1 MNLIPE
7 KDGMEKQASKL
18 EMINSIK
25 YFFLFILSSFI
36 FSQQGIL
43 INDIEIQGNIRLSKS
58 DILRI
63 SRLQIGDSID
73 MEDIQKAIRNLSKL
87 EQFNDVQIL
96 AENSSLASQ
105 GVVLQI
111 IVEEYPLLKTLEFRG
126 NKKLSKKVLDEK
138 AELVKGTLLSP
149 FKIFQATQ
157 NILKE
162 YKEKHYHNVIIDT
175 VITRSAEKDF
185 ADLILVIK
193 ENKKTKIKEIN
204 IEGNDSFSDWSLL
217 FRQLKGTNAYKW
229 YLPFRGEFNKDK
241 WQEDKDK
248 LTSFYKKKGY
258 RDFYIK
264 EDSVELMPNEDGLS
278 LNISIYEGP
287 QYYYKNISFEGNL
300 IHNDELLSKVFN
312 IQNGDL
318 YNEEIFQMGVYQ
330 GLYPIYR
337 DGGYFYV
344 QIEPIIEPIGKDSLN
359 VKFNI
364 LENQKVKIRKVHI
377 AGNNYTNENVIRRY
391 LKIFPGETFSQTKF
405 ENSAR
410 DIFILNYFE
419 NVIPNY
425 LPFDEDEID
434 LIYEVVEKRSGV
446 AQLSMGYNAQMGLTG
461 GGSFQFPNF
470 RGTGRTLSFSYQR
483 GINNQNQGYSQ
494 QLPSSYNSSNV
505 ANYQSFSFSFTDPRI
520 LDTPNL
526 MGLSAY
532 YSERGSSASYLQFDI
547 KQIKGSARLGREFK
561 WPDRYFG
568 GSWSF
573 SVGNSRYFSDSKDEL
588 TGYFGESV
596 ANSIE
601 IAPDGSPYFSTSG
614 VSLTQ
619 TIHRDSRNHPEF
631 PSRGSKFIWSST
643 FSGSILGGDEDY
655 HKHRFDFD
663 FYSPIMKKLV
673 LHSNFVTGVIKQIPV
688 SVGERSII
696 NPNAKFIMGGS
707 GMPYGEMLR
716 GYTDNTVGPYGTYR
730 PKGGNIMLKYSLE
743 LRLSLAESPTVYAL
757 AFAEAGNVWSNFKT
771 VDTNYLK
778 RSVGVGI
785 RTYMPMLGMLG
796 FDAGYGI
803 DDTII
808 DSDSKPQGW
817 NYHFLFGM
825 PL

>member
-1 MNLIPE
+1 MKNNVFYFL
-7 KDGMEKQASKL
+7 
-18 EMINSIK
+18 SI
-25 YFFLFILSSFI
+25 FFITII
-36 FSQQGIL
+36 FSQVGIN
-43 INDIEIQGNIRLSKS
+43 IDDIKVQGNIRLSES

-73 MEDIQKAIRNLSKL
+73 MEDIQKAIRNLSNL
-87 EQFNDVQIL
+87 NQFNDIQIF
-96 AENSSLASQ
+96 AENTNSYSQ
-105 GVVLQI
+105 GVILKIV
-111 IVEEYPLLKTLEFRG
+111 VEEHPLLKSVEFRG
-126 NKKLSKKVLDEK
+126 NKKLSEK
-138 AELVKGTLLSP
+138 NLIEKSELVKGTLLSP
-149 FKIFQATQ
+149 LKVFTAVQ
-157 NILKE
+157 NILTE
-162 YKEKHYHNVIIDT
+162 YRGKHYHNVKVDT
-175 VITRSAEKDF
+175 VTTLSEDNNYVDLTIIIT
-185 ADLILVIK
+185 

-204 IEGNDSFSDWSLL
+204 INGNKSFSDWTLL
-217 FRQLKGTNAYKW
+217 FRHIKATNSFKW

-241 WQEDKDK
+241 WEEDK
-248 LTSFYKKKGY
+248 LNLESFYKKKGY

-264 EDSVELMPNEDGLS
+264 EESIDLMPDKKGLS
-278 LNISIYEGP
+278 INISIYEGP

-300 IHNDELLSKVFN
+300 IHSNKVLSSVLNISKGDIYDEEK
-312 IQNGDL
+312 
-318 YNEEIFQMGVYQ
+318 FQIGVYQ
-330 GLYPIYR
+330 GIYPLYR

-344 QIEPIIEPIGKDSLN
+344 QIEPVFEPVGEDSLN

-391 LKIFPGETFSQTKF
+391 LKIYPGEIFSQTKF
-405 ENSAR
+405 EASAR

-425 LPFDEDEID
+425 LPYDEDEID
-434 LIYEVVEKRSGV
+434 LIYEVIEKRSGV

-470 RGTGRTLSFSYQR
+470 RGTGRTISFSYQR
-483 GINNQNQGYSQ
+483 GINNQNQNYNQ
-494 QLPSSYNSSNV
+494 QLPTAYNSSNV

-526 MGLSAY
+526 IGLSAS
-532 YSERGSSASYLQFDI
+532 YSERGSSASYLQFDV
-547 KQIKGSARLGREFK
+547 KQVRGSARLGREFK
-561 WPDRYFG
+561 WPDRFFS

-573 SVGNSRYFSDSKDEL
+573 SISNSRYFSESKNEL
-588 TGYFGESV
+588 IEYFGPTIL
-596 ANSIE
+596 NSIE
-601 IAPDGSPYFSTSG
+601 TAIDGSPYFSTSG
-614 VSLTQ
+614 LSFTQ

-631 PSRGSKFIWSST
+631 PSKGSKFIWTST
-643 FSGSILGGDEDY
+643 FSGSFLGGDEDY
-655 HKHRFDFD
+655 HKHRFDFN
-663 FYSPIMKKLV
+663 FFSPIIKKVV
-673 LHSNFVTGVIKQIPV
+673 LHSNMVIGAIKQIPV
-688 SVGERSII
+688 ASNERSII
-696 NPNAKFIMGGS
+696 NPNAKFVMGGS

-716 GYTDNTVGPYGTYR
+716 GYADNTVGPYGTYR
-730 PKGGNIMLKYSLE
+730 PKGGNIMLKYSIE
-743 LRLSLAESPTVYAL
+743 LRLSLAENPTVYAL
-757 AFAEAGNVWSNFKT
+757 AFAEAGNVWENFET

-778 RSVGVGI
+778 RSLGVGI

-796 FDAGYGI
+796 FDAGYGF